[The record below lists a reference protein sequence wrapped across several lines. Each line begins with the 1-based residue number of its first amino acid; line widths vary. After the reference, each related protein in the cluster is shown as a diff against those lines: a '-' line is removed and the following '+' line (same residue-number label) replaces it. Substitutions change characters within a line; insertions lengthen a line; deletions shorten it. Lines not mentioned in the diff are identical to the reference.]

1 MWVEAFEEIQR
12 YTRSCDHGNLR
23 SSPVDNGAQFH
34 IWLQVLGSE
43 YTKVEG

>member
-1 MWVEAFEEIQR
+1 MRIEALEEMKR
-12 YTRSCDHGNLR
+12 YTRCRDYGNLR

-43 YTKVEG
+43 YMKVEG